1 MNYVLLQRRENLT
14 VWMNN
19 VKNLTTIVLMDN
31 VKSLTA
37 CLEKGK
43 GEKSSESYCYR
54 LEKRESLETN
64 YVKFTA
70 IGHGCMAI
78 FMECNMFSVA
88 E

>member
-37 CLEKGK
+37 CSEKGK
-43 GEKSSESYCYR
+43 GEKSSESYYYR
-54 LEKRESLETN
+54 LEKREFRDHLCKVHN
-64 YVKFTA
+64 YWTWLYGYFYGV
-70 IGHGCMAI
+70 
-78 FMECNMFSVA
+78 
-88 E
+88 